1 MDSSK
6 SFLALLLLVRFGQWE
21 TPAGLKS
28 LREHVGIF
36 IPPASPLPHRV
47 TMGWL
52 YALLKET
59 PPLFFSIFNFNFIFS
74 LFFSLNY
81 I

>member
-28 LREHVGIF
+28 VRGEHVGIF

-59 PPLFFSIFNFNFIFS
+59 PHFFFQFLILILFF
-74 LFFSLNY
+74 LYFFL
-81 I
+81 